1 MPPDG
6 TAHDED
12 NKSRVFYLGLHF
24 IHSTIILETVFATNE
39 SIYDEYTA
47 GFSEMLCHGIELKRL
62 TAQKS
67 KTTNWTFDLG
77 AVLPLYF
84 IATKCRVR
92 DIRKLAVETLQQGSR
107 REGIWDNLLLAKMAA
122 WVQRLEEECIE
133 EDVVPGWA
141 RVEVLETSFELDWRI
156 VKMKCRNAWAKILA
170 IAKDAQ

>member
-1 MPPDG
+1 MSPDR
-6 TAHDED
+6 TAYDEG
-12 NKSRVFYLGLHF
+12 NKSRAVYLGVRF
-24 IHSTIILETVFATNE
+24 IHSTIILETAFATNE

-67 KTTNWTFDLG
+67 KTTNRTFDLG

-92 DIRKLAVETLQQGSR
+92 DIRKLTVETLQQGSR
-107 REGIWDNLLLAKMAA
+107 REEIWDNLLLAKMAA

-133 EDVVPGWA
+133 EDVAPEWA
-141 RVEVLETSFELDWRI
+141 RVEVLETSFELDRGI

>member
-12 NKSRVFYLGLHF
+12 NKSRVVYLGLHF

-39 SIYDEYTA
+39 SIYDEYAA

-67 KTTNWTFDLG
+67 KTTNWMFDLG

-92 DIRKLAVETLQQGSR
+92 SIRKLAVETLQQCSR
-107 REGIWDNLLLAKMAA
+107 REGIWNNLLLAKMAA
-122 WVQRLEEECIE
+122 WVQRLEEERIE
-133 EDVVPGWA
+133 EDVAPGWA
-141 RVEVLETSFELDWRI
+141 RVEVLETSFELDRRI

-170 IAKDAQ
+170 FGNDAQ